1 MAIINTFPLDIAIN
15 DKDAWVGADFVSK
28 STKQYTAKAVADY
41 LNIKGKVSIAGQM
54 NYKFVDVPYFEES
67 AFAFLGGGGD
77 GTEWSN
83 ITSLVISVLDLS
95 GQNIMPL
102 LTYLIDEQV
111 LFQDVEGKGS
121 FGHYIVRGL
130 ESTEAGGYKLLT
142 LEYIGGNGEVRLNEH
157 YSLAN
162 FYMEIG
168 ASGVTSVDTSDTT
181 FISMTPQNQ
190 SAGNVEL
197 TASLSATGTPDD
209 TTFLRGDNSWVTIP
223 IDPTNSF
230 KEFTY
235 IAGDLSVIRVYEDST
250 KTTELLTKTFTY
262 TNGLLTQLVSLD
274 IASNIT
280 LTKVF
285 VYDASGNL
293 INITES

>member
-1 MAIINTFPLDIAIN
+1 MAIIYSYPYDQDIT
-15 DKDAWVGADFVSK
+15 DTDAWVGTDSVSRQ
-28 STKQYTAKAVADY
+28 TKQYTANALANY
-41 LNIKGKVSIAGQM
+41 LNINGKVTIAGQM
-54 NYKFVDVPYFEES
+54 NYKFVDVPYFEEGT
-67 AFAFLGGGGD
+67 FAFLERGGD
-77 GTEWSN
+77 GAEWSS
-83 ITSLVISVLDLS
+83 ISSVVISVLDLS
-95 GQNIMPL
+95 GQNTTPL

-111 LFQDVEGKGS
+111 IFQDVKRKGS

-130 ESTEAGGYKLLT
+130 ESTEAAGYKSLT
-142 LEYIGGNGEVRLNEH
+142 LEYIGGNGELRLNEH